1 MKEIKVFIEE
11 ITFIYVQFCRKLFGL
26 EPISKYSEWDILV
39 YIKNQIIWKKY
50 KYRNI
55 RTAGDFIIKYRVW
68 ILNHFCKVKQ
78 FQFFPQVS

>member
-39 YIKNQIIWKKY
+39 YIKNQIIWKK
-50 KYRNI
+50 I
-55 RTAGDFIIKYRVW
+55 
-68 ILNHFCKVKQ
+68 
-78 FQFFPQVS
+78 